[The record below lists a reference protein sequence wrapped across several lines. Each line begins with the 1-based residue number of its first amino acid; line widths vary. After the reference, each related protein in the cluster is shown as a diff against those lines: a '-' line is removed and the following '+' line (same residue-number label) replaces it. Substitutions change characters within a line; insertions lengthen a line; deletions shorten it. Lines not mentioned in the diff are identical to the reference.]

1 MTGPGGLL
9 DIAPVGA
16 AEYAGIEDR
25 CRAVLDTEQTLFIF
39 QGEAT
44 VALEAVAR
52 GLGRPGCRALNL
64 VSGPYGATFGRW
76 LAESGAR
83 VDTLEVPFDRAVTP
97 DLLASAL
104 DRVGRVDVVSLVHAE
119 AATGV
124 VNDLAAIAQMAK
136 SIGALV
142 VVDAVASVGAEPLDM
157 DAWGLDLVVLSA
169 QKALAGPSGA
179 SIVVTSPGAWEA
191 LGRHP
196 SPWRRSVLS
205 LLDWRDLWVFTDRLT
220 LPGIPNHL
228 ETRAL
233 GAAADRV
240 AHKGLR
246 AVVARHQA
254 AAAAARA
261 GLGPLGLR
269 PWVQD
274 DRQSAAVVTVVRA
287 TQDGPQVLVTA
298 ATESSGG
305 SSAALAVAP
314 GPLAKEAL
322 RVNHTGRH
330 ASLAVVQRALISL
343 AGGLRAL
350 GHDADLES
358 ALSAAERA
366 WHEEQARH

>member
-1 MTGPGGLL
+1 M
-9 DIAPVGA
+9 
-16 AEYAGIEDR
+16 
-25 CRAVLDTEQTLFIF
+25 
-39 QGEAT
+39 
-44 VALEAVAR
+44 
-52 GLGRPGCRALNL
+52 
-64 VSGPYGATFGRW
+64 
-76 LAESGAR
+76 
-83 VDTLEVPFDRAVTP
+83 
-97 DLLASAL
+97 
-104 DRVGRVDVVSLVHAE
+104 DVVSLVHAE

-205 LLDWRDLWVFTDRLT
+205 LLDWRDSWVFTDRLT

-228 ETRAL
+228 ETKAL

-261 GLGPLGLR
+261 GLAAR
-269 PWVQD
+269 PASMGSRRPPVGRRRHRGAGD
-274 DRQSAAVVTVVRA
+274 PGRTPSAG
-287 TQDGPQVLVTA
+287 DG
-298 ATESSGG
+298 GY
-305 SSAALAVAP
+305 
-314 GPLAKEAL
+314 
-322 RVNHTGRH
+322 
-330 ASLAVVQRALISL
+330 
-343 AGGLRAL
+343 
-350 GHDADLES
+350 
-358 ALSAAERA
+358 
-366 WHEEQARH
+366 